1 MKSTIII
8 TLISLL
14 IFISAFFTVKASF
27 PEQYYHVS
35 SIFILFFAAPA
46 YYFLGKLLGWKKGLF
61 VLLIM
66 SLFAVTLETLAI
78 KTGIPYGRFVYGE
91 RIGYKLFDTLPWTM
105 PFAYIPLV
113 IGTVTI
119 AQRIST
125 SKFSVI
131 GISTLLLLLV
141 DLVVDP
147 GAVSMKFWHYHGG
160 GFFYHVPLSNFIG
173 WIISGALGSFLFYSL
188 VEKKELPSKLIYS
201 LFFIL
206 VFWTSIAAW
215 NFLVVP
221 LLIGVC
227 LLILLFQL
235 IRQR

>member
-1 MKSTIII
+1 MKSTITIVLI
-8 TLISLL
+8 TLL
-14 IFISAFFTVKASF
+14 IFASGFFTVKAPF
-27 PEQYYHVS
+27 PEQYYNAS
-35 SIFILFFAAPA
+35 SVFILFFAAPA
-46 YYFLGKLLGWKKGLF
+46 YYFLIKLLGWKKGLIVLF
-61 VLLIM
+61 VM
-66 SLFAVTLETLAI
+66 SLFAVALETLAI

-91 RIGYKLFDTLPWTM
+91 RIGYKLYETLPWTL
-105 PFAYIPLV
+105 PFAYVPLV

-119 AQRIST
+119 AQKIST

-131 GISTLLLLLV
+131 GISTVLLV
-141 DLVVDP
+141 LIDLVVDP
-147 GAVSMKFWHYHGG
+147 GAVSMKFWYYHGG
-160 GFFYHVPLSNFIG
+160 GFFYHVPLSNFVG

-188 VEKKELPSKLIYS
+188 IGKKELPSSLIYS

-221 LLIGVC
+221 LLIGIC